1 MNTSHNH
8 LHEPCS
14 QESSFLKARAYLSD
28 LSKPE
33 KEVLMT
39 NLGVGAGRIC
49 VENFPDEE
57 DLTTEMR
64 GSRNVLKFKDKI
76 FNPAKCSG
84 MGKVFLRKNIVR
96 DIETGKPMNILTQSM
111 FEDEHGLP
119 LINTIFVIQYHYNLD
134 KGFITIPENSI
145 LLFAGGSF
153 CNGTVILKNTL
164 ILPAAIDIER
174 FMPVN
179 IKGTY
184 KEGSLLYIRKHL
196 RLFDGRDWI
205 NLGGREDF
213 GPCDKHG
220 LLEFVKKYVN
230 GTMDIVSPFKIVITP
245 HQNYIEKGPHDI
257 LVKWSYNRII
267 DNQDIRLESGNKY
280 KKYYELDKHARH
292 FIFKDIDA
300 ESPVTIVVS
309 TTYRGETVSEAI
321 TLTFDRNPGLVI
333 DDELDEESTNPVENQ
348 AITKVIKNIQL
359 EIQGILADLGLYLTK
374 EEAEN
379 IYATINLV
387 NNKERDI
394 KDWVEDKN
402 YLTEHQ
408 SLAEYVKKSELKPV
422 ATSGSYNDLTD
433 KPTNVSQFNNDAH
446 YITAADIPEVDL
458 SDYVKNSELAR
469 VAKTGE
475 YSDLNGKPNLA
486 AVAFSGN
493 YNDLTNKPNIPSSA
507 DFTDFATKDELN
519 RKQDALPRGS
529 NGQVLKWNNGSW
541 QPGEDIAGQGGGI
554 SREQLDTII
563 KTNLDIKHSGKNLFL
578 SYDNVLIG
586 SGTPDNEGEGG
597 DGGGGGTDGLPGT
610 VLTYYIQVY
619 GTNKPST
626 PADSQISDLSSA
638 SGTWSPNMPNHRT
651 GYSIWMS
658 QIYETH
664 SGTAWGNWSDPIL
677 LDDGSEGSS
686 SGSDKTD
693 REYIYAR
700 ANVENFSVSGLC
712 DPSAE
717 EAVQQDDYIPCT
729 GWYDNPQAVSQEM
742 RFEFISVRIKDEN
755 GWSRFTPPTL
765 WSSYGLNGADGDGV
779 EYIFYKGF
787 AAPLY
792 NADNPQNWYTDEDSK
807 AGRSDRYG
815 KKYNS
820 DEYILQGTE
829 WYDNP
834 QDMDPG
840 ENTWVSIR
848 KYRNDSDSE
857 SAEAEGSYWHQYS
870 APTLWAKNQVDV
882 ENAGVLD
889 FDNQTMGIP
898 LNENGNNY
906 AFNESSNAY
915 IYKGAGTIT
924 ITGLTCKG
932 LWDGDSVIWSES
944 EASNYVSISNNKV
957 VTVSIPVN
965 TLRDIKGKTLALK
978 FTATADSVDER
989 TGTIKLIGLSTG
1001 TDGTSYKLV
1010 TGLACI
1016 KKGVGTQ
1023 TGSYYPDTIY
1033 PTAVLT
1039 KGNQE
1044 PVVYKPSE
1052 LPSSLSIDY
1061 IVDDNVN
1068 PTRLNEN
1075 SIYIENIVQEK
1086 ITIRLLYNGNVID
1099 QETIF
1104 AINDGVQGISAT
1116 VYNILPQSSNV
1127 INTEGRVT
1135 GQLTFKVSRK
1145 YGDQP
1150 ISYLQNGEFVKTEES
1165 GATERAKVKV
1175 ELDGTLDITEDGG
1188 ESAGG
1193 LQVIDVDS
1201 AGNYNVIVITLLVGQ
1216 SETEMASIVVP
1227 ITQAGSEGSQTL
1239 NPGILRDRSNTISS
1253 ESPVTFYD
1261 GRNPDLSAGGI
1272 YYQDFIKWNGHKSN
1286 GTPDYDNWGTYLC
1299 VTKCNVVPNDIPGNS
1314 NFVKL
1319 DYSFG
1324 EVVSYLIADRAFI
1337 DNLASKQVIITD
1349 DNNRVVAG
1357 MTSGSRIPTVNPDGT
1372 INPDGP
1378 GITNNNNIRIWAGES
1393 NNNIVNAPFTVD
1405 STGHLKASDAE
1416 IKGTVDATSFKSTS
1430 FKVYDRST
1438 SDENNLRMEM
1448 TTWSSVSALISSDQK
1463 AIIDQS
1469 TLNALNSNP
1478 STPVIVVSDGT
1489 NKYILNMLAFNGDSG
1504 PDPTRVFWD
1513 LTKNNGKITE
1523 TPYQFTV
1530 HNGLYYNNQNI
1541 VRDFTGYIE
1550 ILSTSYAPF
1559 TYEKD
1564 NQGIVDYR
1572 LVLCDAEMRYYEK
1585 IKIIDG
1591 VLQEDEGWVYAIGNK
1606 FSNGSF
1612 SDNSQRIDYYVEHD
1626 TRAASEF
1633 ADFGNNTYGRFNSD
1647 LSINSD
1653 YLLTEYEPGKSYI
1666 VEDSKWQA
1674 FKNQYNSIRY
1684 AKANSSNNIS
1694 PANGLLLIKPYDSGT
1709 FTPSELIYF
1718 SN

>member
-96 DIETGKPMNILTQSM
+96 NIETGKPMNILTQSM

-153 CNGTVILKNTL
+153 CNGTVMLKNTL

-245 HQNYIEKGPHDI
+245 QQNYIEKGPHDI

-300 ESPVTIVVS
+300 EAPVTIVIS

-321 TLTFDRNPGLVI
+321 TLTFDQNPGLII

-348 AITKVIKNIQL
+348 TIAKVIKNIQI
-359 EIQGILADLGLYLTK
+359 EIQSILADLGLYLTK

-387 NNKERDI
+387 NNKENEI

-408 SLAEYVKKSELKPV
+408 SLTEYVKKSELKPV

-529 NGQVLKWNNGSW
+529 NGQVLKWDNGSW

-597 DGGGGGTDGLPGT
+597 GGGGEGGDGLPGT
-610 VLTYYIQVY
+610 ILTYYIQVY

-626 PADSQISDLSSA
+626 PTNGQISDLSSA
-638 SGTWSPNMPNHRT
+638 SGTWSPNMPNHT
-651 GYSIWMS
+651 NGYSIWMS
-658 QIYETH
+658 QIYQTQ
-664 SGTAWGNWSDPIL
+664 SGTAWGNWGNPIL

-717 EAVQQDDYIPCT
+717 EAVQQDNYIPCT

-742 RFEFISVRIKDEN
+742 RFEFVSVRVKDEN
-755 GWSRFTPPTL
+755 GWSRFTPPVL

-792 NADNPQNWYTDEDSK
+792 NADNPQNWYTNEDSK

-829 WYDNP
+829 WTDNP

-840 ENTWVSIR
+840 ENTWVSVR

-857 SAEAEGSYWHQYS
+857 SSEAEGSYWHQYS

-915 IYKGAGTIT
+915 IYKGAGSLT

-944 EASNYVSISNNKV
+944 QASNYVSISNNKT
-957 VTVSIPVN
+957 VTVSIPAD

-978 FTATADSVDER
+978 FTATADNVDER

-1023 TGSYYPDTIY
+1023 TGSYYPDNIY

-1052 LPSSLSIDY
+1052 LPSSLSMDY
-1061 IVDDNVN
+1061 IIDDNVN

-1086 ITIRLLYNGNVID
+1086 ITIRLLYNGTVID

-1165 GATERAKVKV
+1165 GATERAKVVVKLNGV
-1175 ELDGTLDITEDGG
+1175 VDITEDGG
-1188 ESAGG
+1188 ETEGG

-1216 SETEMASIVVP
+1216 SETEMASIVIP

-1239 NPGILRDRSNTISS
+1239 LQGIMRYRNIDNYSAPI
-1253 ESPVTFYD
+1253 TFYD
-1261 GRNPDLSAGGI
+1261 GRNPDPAAQNG
-1272 YYQDFIKWNGHKSN
+1272 YFQDFVRWR
-1286 GTPDYDNWGTYLC
+1286 GTSAPSDSWGTYMC
-1299 VTKCNVVPNDIPGNS
+1299 ITKTTIAPNEIPTTGIS
-1314 NFVKL
+1314 EGKFIKL
-1319 DYSFG
+1319 DYSFA
-1324 EVVSYLIADRAFI
+1324 EVVSYLIADRAWI
-1337 DNLASKQVIITD
+1337 DNLSVRQVVVFD
-1349 DNNRVVAG
+1349 DATPTPNVVAG
-1357 MTSGSRIPTVNPDGT
+1357 MTSGNILPTE
-1372 INPDGP
+1372 
-1378 GITNNNNIRIWAGES
+1378 ITNHTNRDGVRIWAGS
-1393 NNNIVNAPFTVD
+1393 IGQSGDINTAPFTVD

-1416 IKGTVDATSFKSTS
+1416 IKGTVSATSFEVVDPSTNN
-1430 FKVYDRST
+1430 VQMEIST
-1438 SDENNLRMEM
+1438 WGVVSSTMNQEQLQKIDQNTVNNL
-1448 TTWSSVSALISSDQK
+1448 SNDSP
-1463 AIIDQS
+1463 IIVLTD
-1469 TLNALNSNP
+1469 SN
-1478 STPVIVVSDGT
+1478 G
-1489 NKYILNMLAFNGDSG
+1489 NKYILNLLSLNASSSSYEYSIVYAWNQASHELLSNQVVYYNKSNETWYTQYSNGEYRYPITNTTGYKYLQYVGQFTGIIANQSASQQYYDYTGKSITFYRVLNNDNNAEGTTPQFVLANFDLGGTSKYYKVQQNSAGNTISFMWAGENPASTNDQLLYCIEQSLNSG
-1504 PDPTRVFWD
+1504 TNWEDICITTDTKLFDVQ
-1513 LTKNNGKITE
+1513 TKNV
-1523 TPYQFTV
+1523 Q
-1530 HNGLYYNNQNI
+1530 
-1541 VRDFTGYIE
+1541 
-1550 ILSTSYAPF
+1550 
-1559 TYEKD
+1559 
-1564 NQGIVDYR
+1564 
-1572 LVLCDAEMRYYEK
+1572 
-1585 IKIIDG
+1585 
-1591 VLQEDEGWVYAIGNK
+1591 
-1606 FSNGSF
+1606 
-1612 SDNSQRIDYYVEHD
+1612 
-1626 TRAASEF
+1626 
-1633 ADFGNNTYGRFNSD
+1633 NTYTVITPLGLIRTPKEWKIYHQ
-1647 LSINSD
+1647 SI
-1653 YLLTEYEPGKSYI
+1653 
-1666 VEDSKWQA
+1666 
-1674 FKNQYNSIRY
+1674 
-1684 AKANSSNNIS
+1684 
-1694 PANGLLLIKPYDSGT
+1694 
-1709 FTPSELIYF
+1709 
-1718 SN
+1718 

>member
-245 HQNYIEKGPHDI
+245 KQNYIEKGPHDI

-321 TLTFDRNPGLVI
+321 TLTFDQNPGLVI
-333 DDELDEESTNPVENQ
+333 DDELNEESTNPVENQ
-348 AITKVIKNIQL
+348 AITKIIKNIQI
-359 EIQGILADLGLYLTK
+359 EIQSILANLGLYLTK

-394 KDWVEDKN
+394 KEWVEDKN

-408 SLAEYVKKSELKPV
+408 SLEEYVKKSELKPV

-446 YITAADIPEVDL
+446 YITAADVPEVDL

-493 YNDLTNKPNIPSSA
+493 YNDLTNKPNIPSYA

-529 NGQVLKWNNGSW
+529 NGQVLKWDNGSW

-578 SYDNVLIG
+578 SYDNTLIG

-597 DGGGGGTDGLPGT
+597 GGEGGDGLPGT
-610 VLTYYIQVY
+610 ILPYYIQVY

-626 PADSQISDLSSA
+626 PTNGQISDLSSA

-658 QIYETH
+658 QIYQTQ
-664 SGTAWGNWSDPIL
+664 SGTDWGNWSSPIL

-700 ANVENFSVSGLC
+700 ANVENFSASGLC

-717 EAVQQDDYIPCT
+717 EAVQQDGYIPCT

-755 GWSRFTPPTL
+755 GWSRFTPPAL

-820 DEYILQGTE
+820 DEYILEGTE

-840 ENTWVSIR
+840 ENTWISVR

-857 SAEAEGSYWHQYS
+857 LSEAEGSYWHQYS
-870 APTLWAKNQVDV
+870 APTLWAKNQLDV

-898 LNENGNNY
+898 LNESGNNY

-915 IYKGAGTIT
+915 IYKGIGALTIT
-924 ITGLTCKG
+924 NLTCKG
-932 LWDGDSVIWSES
+932 LWDGDSVVWSES

-957 VTVSIPVN
+957 VTVSIPAN

-978 FTATADSVDER
+978 FTATADNVDER

-1023 TGSYYPDTIY
+1023 TGSYYPDNIY

-1061 IVDDNVN
+1061 IIDDNVN
-1068 PTRLNEN
+1068 PTRLNED
-1075 SIYIENIVQEK
+1075 SIYIENVVQEK
-1086 ITIRLLYNGNVID
+1086 ITIRLLYNETVID

-1127 INTEGRVT
+1127 TVVNIDDEDITR
-1135 GQLTFKVSRK
+1135 GQITFKASRK
-1145 YGDQP
+1145 YGSDAVQ
-1150 ISYLQNGEFVKTEES
+1150 YLENGSFYKTEDEQNES
-1165 GATERAKVKV
+1165 ASIVVK
-1175 ELDGTLDITEDGG
+1175 LDGQDTV
-1188 ESAGG
+1188 SASENNG
-1193 LQVIDVDS
+1193 LYTANINIS
-1201 AGNYNVIVITLLVGQ
+1201 GNYKVIIITLLVGQ

-1239 NPGILRDRSNTISS
+1239 NPGILRDRSNTMSS
-1253 ESPVTFYD
+1253 ESSVTFYD

-1299 VTKCNVVPNDIPGNS
+1299 VTKCDVIPNDIPGNS

-1349 DNNRVVAG
+1349 DNNNVVAG

-1405 STGHLKASDAE
+1405 SSGHLKANDAE
-1416 IKGTVDATSFKSTS
+1416 IKGAVSATSFE
-1430 FKVYDRST
+1430 V
-1438 SDENNLRMEM
+1438 
-1448 TTWSSVSALISSDQK
+1448 V
-1463 AIIDQS
+1463 
-1469 TLNALNSNP
+1469 NP
-1478 STPVIVVSDGT
+1478 STNNVQMEISTWGVISSTMNQEQLQKIDQNTVNNLSNDSPIIVLTDSNG
-1489 NKYILNMLAFNGDSG
+1489 NKYILNLLSLNASSSSYEYSTVYAWNQSNHELLSNQIVYYNKSDETWYTQYSNGEYKYPITNTTEYKYLQYVGQFTGIIANQSASQQYYDYTGKSITFYRVLNNDNNAEGTTPQFVLANFDLGGTSKYYKVQQNSAGNTISFMWAGENPASTSAQLLYCIEQSLNSG
-1504 PDPTRVFWD
+1504 TNWEDMCITTDTKLFDVQ
-1513 LTKNNGKITE
+1513 TKNV
-1523 TPYQFTV
+1523 Q
-1530 HNGLYYNNQNI
+1530 
-1541 VRDFTGYIE
+1541 
-1550 ILSTSYAPF
+1550 
-1559 TYEKD
+1559 
-1564 NQGIVDYR
+1564 
-1572 LVLCDAEMRYYEK
+1572 
-1585 IKIIDG
+1585 
-1591 VLQEDEGWVYAIGNK
+1591 
-1606 FSNGSF
+1606 
-1612 SDNSQRIDYYVEHD
+1612 
-1626 TRAASEF
+1626 
-1633 ADFGNNTYGRFNSD
+1633 NTYTVITPLGLTRTPKEWKIYHQ
-1647 LSINSD
+1647 SI
-1653 YLLTEYEPGKSYI
+1653 
-1666 VEDSKWQA
+1666 
-1674 FKNQYNSIRY
+1674 
-1684 AKANSSNNIS
+1684 
-1694 PANGLLLIKPYDSGT
+1694 
-1709 FTPSELIYF
+1709 
-1718 SN
+1718 